1 MFVQLSRC
9 RLHVTLSNAKYSKC
23 PKFETVYLYLEI
35 TIKMPEAV
43 KSRNTTQMQ
52 ITNSCH
58 SHFEKHCQSVWI
70 IKSSSLEQFGM
81 LNKMPNW
88 STSTSTVWST
98 GSGTAIEEPV
108 SMIFRLVYNLT

>member
-9 RLHVTLSNAKYSKC
+9 RLHVTLSNTKYSKC
-23 PKFETVYLYLEI
+23 PKLETVYLYLEI

-58 SHFEKHCQSVWI
+58 RLTVTLK
-70 IKSSSLEQFGM
+70 
-81 LNKMPNW
+81 
-88 STSTSTVWST
+88 STVRVSESSNHHHWS
-98 GSGTAIEEPV
+98 
-108 SMIFRLVYNLT
+108 NLEC